1 MGAGTKSDPTK
12 IVVGDIGTSTDDGLS
27 RATRRRLKLV
37 GVTAGIPV
45 VYSTEKMGE
54 GKAALLPL
62 PDEEF
67 QKGSVGDL
75 GPLPDFRVR
84 ILPVLGT
91 MPAVFGYTV
100 ANHIILKITGYPLE
114 YAQGKARDKMYD
126 GILAFVQSSEEKI
139 VRASPGAP
147 SDIGVGL
154 KVPITTGDIAFLV
167 EELYRGRSVVT
178 GIPTKLVLVRWQK
191 PAAGSTLVRISDGET
206 TEQKSSNLKLRD
218 LVCMTK
224 DEATR
229 HQKEVLQ
236 GDKTL
241 ADLYGPEVIELVER
255 RQKEAGAYE
264 QYR

>member
-91 MPAVFGYTV
+91 MPAVFGYT
-100 ANHIILKITGYPLE
+100 ANPLE

-147 SDIGVGL
+147 QTSVSASKSHHHRRYCLSSGRALQRAERCHGYPDQAR
-154 KVPITTGDIAFLV
+154 PSEMA
-167 EELYRGRSVVT
+167 EARGRKHSCKDKRRRNYRAE
-178 GIPTKLVLVRWQK
+178 ILH
-191 PAAGSTLVRISDGET
+191 
-206 TEQKSSNLKLRD
+206 LKLRD

-255 RQKEAGAYE
+255 RQKEAGGL
-264 QYR
+264 